1 MIFTEEYD
9 NGDGCGGGH
18 GSGCGLSKNY
28 REIPPPMIFIHEVY
42 GIYEGSGF
50 LYGDNRGCGTGCG
63 YGYIDGSGDGGDSNC
78 TGFGYGYGILS
89 GKGYND
95 LMDSGE

>member
-18 GSGCGLSKNY
+18 GSGCGY
-28 REIPPPMIFIHEVY
+28 
-42 GIYEGSGF
+42 
-50 LYGDNRGCGTGCG
+50 D
-63 YGYIDGSGDGGDSNC
+63 
-78 TGFGYGYGILS
+78 YGILS